1 MGSRMAANLARAGFA
16 VRAWDPVADRAAAIP
31 GAHPA
36 ASARAAA
43 EGAEVV
49 FTMAPDGAA
58 AQEAMFGPRGA
69 AAALAPGTIW
79 IQSATVGI
87 DAIERLDR
95 LAADRGIVLVDAP
108 VLGTTPHAEEG
119 KLTVLASGPDHAR
132 AACAALFAPL
142 MDRLF
147 WLGPTG
153 SGTRMKLVVNHWLL
167 TLIGDV
173 AESVALAEALG
184 VDPRQFFEVVDGSPA
199 DAPLLRG
206 YGERMLEG
214 RFEPGLALEHARKDA
229 LLIARAG
236 RAAGVRP
243 ALVEALVE
251 LIDSALERGAAGR
264 DTAAIYQA
272 LRNPEP

>member
-1 MGSRMAANLARAGFA
+1 
-16 VRAWDPVADRAAAIP
+16 
-31 GAHPA
+31 
-36 ASARAAA
+36 
-43 EGAEVV
+43 
-49 FTMAPDGAA
+49 
-58 AQEAMFGPRGA
+58 
-69 AAALAPGTIW
+69 
-79 IQSATVGI
+79 
-87 DAIERLDR
+87 
-95 LAADRGIVLVDAP
+95 
-108 VLGTTPHAEEG
+108 
-119 KLTVLASGPDHAR
+119 
-132 AACAALFAPL
+132 
-142 MDRLF
+142 
-147 WLGPTG
+147 
-153 SGTRMKLVVNHWLL
+153 MKLVVNHWLL

-184 VDPRQFFEVVDGSPA
+184 VDPRLFFEVVDGSPA